1 MKISKIISSYKS
13 WQELNKTLEKYTK
26 SNQAKLAGDI
36 FELVVKLYLQVS
48 PVYKSKLKKVY
59 LLKEIPAALKTKLNI
74 RNEDEGIDIIGETF
88 DKEFYAIQ
96 CKYRSNPEDTLT
108 IKGDLSTFTNLAFNY
123 CKNIS
128 HGIV

>member
-1 MKISKIISSYKS
+1 MKISKIISSHKS

-48 PVYKSKLKKVY
+48 PVYKTKLKKVY

-74 RNEDEGIDIIGETF
+74 PNEDEGIDIIAETF

-123 CKNIS
+123 
-128 HGIV
+128 